1 MRLVAL
7 LLVLWLV
14 AAPFASAQPARSQP
28 IERARL
34 GFLVGEFQGEVQLF
48 PGEGAPTITAP
59 MHYRGAW
66 ELDSAWV
73 VARYEQSPGGRTLR
87 GMLLYTWE
95 AKPGRYLFYGVA
107 NAPMEPTRMTGTM
120 QGTRL
125 VFEAGSGSSPTYREI
140 WEPAGTDTLITS
152 LEYQRDGRWVTGTRA
167 VLIRANG
174 TTGR

>member
-95 AKPGRYLFYGVA
+95 AKPGRY
-107 NAPMEPTRMTGTM
+107 
-120 QGTRL
+120 
-125 VFEAGSGSSPTYREI
+125 
-140 WEPAGTDTLITS
+140 
-152 LEYQRDGRWVTGTRA
+152 
-167 VLIRANG
+167 
-174 TTGR
+174 